1 VNRKVLAGGG
11 LSVPASNI
19 ETIPAM
25 LKNTNEKGFSARISE
40 LEAEIKKLKSR
51 KKYGLVWEEK
61 PEEVVELCKD
71 KLPVLTE
78 NQTREI
84 KNSLEKPVNI
94 IIEGDNY
101 HALSVLNYTH
111 SGKIDL
117 IYIDPPY
124 NTGRK
129 KEWRFNDKWI
139 DSEDSYKHSKW
150 LSFMQKR
157 LALSKKLLKN
167 NGVIF
172 ISIDDNEIGQ
182 LKVLCDE
189 IFGENK
195 LMGIIHWR
203 KNRKPHNA
211 GGTISKSA
219 EFILVYSGGENIK
232 LVQEYTIKDSDE
244 NGDYSEAPIIKA
256 DKKERIYLFP
266 KGIVCDVSEVPK
278 GINKSARNQ
287 KLYVEYLDKPN
298 IKNGVLQN
306 DVRIKARY
314 CLTNER
320 GRLDEE
326 IRKGNIFIN
335 SNGVPKCRV
344 YRVELLGKVA
354 NNLWT
359 DKGYNEDAHEEISNI
374 FNVDLASEIFDYP
387 KPTKLIKEILKSLN
401 RKDAIILDFFAGSG
415 TTGHATLDLNNSDN
429 GNRRFILCTSN
440 ENNIAEDVCYP
451 RIKKVIKGYKNKDGK
466 KIDGLGGNLKYFKA
480 DKADFVEARQT
491 DLNKKKLVDKS
502 TEMLCL
508 KEDCF
513 DLVKKGKDFKI
524 LTSNQDKY
532 VGIIY
537 DDAGIELFK
546 KEIKKL
552 NKIVSTYVF
561 SLDDSAREEEFEDIK
576 KLVDLKPIPAVILNV
591 YKRIFK

>member
-1 VNRKVLAGGG
+1 MNNEQNL
-11 LSVPASNI
+11 
-19 ETIPAM
+19 
-25 LKNTNEKGFSARISE
+25 LKEVENLKI
-40 LEAEIKKLKSR
+40 EIKKLKSR

-61 PEEVVELCKD
+61 PEEVIELCKN
-71 KLPVLTE
+71 KLPILTE
-78 NQTREI
+78 DQKKEL
-84 KNSLEKPVNI
+84 KMAKGKPVNI

-111 SGKIDL
+111 SNKIDL

-129 KEWRFNDKWI
+129 NEWRFNDEWVDK
-139 DSEDSYKHSKW
+139 EDSYRHSKW

-157 LALSKKLLKN
+157 LALSKKLLKKD
-167 NGVIF
+167 GVIF

-244 NGDYSEAPIIKA
+244 DGDYSEAPIIKA

-266 KGIVCDVSEVPK
+266 KGIVCNVLKIPK
-278 GINKSARNQ
+278 GINTSARNH
-287 KLYVEYLDKPN
+287 KLYVEYLDTPI
-298 IKNGVLQN
+298 IKNGILQN
-306 DVRIKARY
+306 DVRIKGRY

-320 GRLDEE
+320 GRLNDE
-326 IRKGNIFIN
+326 IKKGNIFIN

-344 YRVELLGKVA
+344 YRLDLLGKVA
-354 NNLWT
+354 NNLWV

-387 KPTKLIKEILKSLN
+387 KPTKLIKEILKSMD
-401 RKDAIILDFFAGSG
+401 RKDAIVLDFFAGSG
-415 TTGHATLDLNNSDN
+415 TTGQATLDLNNNDN
-429 GNRRFILCTSN
+429 GNRKFILCTSN
-440 ENNIAEDVCYP
+440 ENKIAEEVCYI
-451 RIKKVIKGYKNKDGK
+451 RIKKIIEGYKNNKGNK
-466 KIDGLGGNLKYFKA
+466 VAGLSGNLKYFKA
-480 DKADFVEARQT
+480 YEADFIEAKST

-513 DLVKKGKDFKI
+513 ELVKKGQNFKI
-524 LTSNQDKY
+524 FTNNQNKFL
-532 VGIIY
+532 GIIY

-546 KEIKKL
+546 QEVKKL
-552 NKIVSTYVF
+552 NKKIITYVF
-561 SLDDSAREEEFEDIK
+561 SLDDSAREEELEEIK
-576 KLVDLKPIPAVILNV
+576 ELVELKPIPAVILNV
-591 YKRIFK
+591 YKQIFK